1 MRAPGLAEGPGHTA
15 PHDARPGGTVS
26 APRIVHLQDT
36 QPQPWRNGGGLTRE
50 LLAWPDAEAWQCRLS
65 VADITRAGPFSAFP
79 GVTRWFAVLE
89 GEGVVL
95 RGSAGARTVRT
106 GDPAVCFDGA
116 DAPDCDL
123 IAGPTRDLN
132 LMLRGAEGRLAPVAE
147 AQAWWPAEVQSGA
160 TLAGIFALVDGRL
173 DAGQGD
179 PVAVPAMSLCWWPEA
194 PPSLV
199 FHADVPAHS
208 GPLGWWWEARP

>member
-1 MRAPGLAEGPGHTA
+1 MRAAGLDEGSGHAVTRDGL
-15 PHDARPGGTVS
+15 PVGTVC
-26 APRIVHLQDT
+26 APRVVRWQDS
-36 QPQPWRNGGGLTRE
+36 PAQPWRNGGGLTRE

-65 VADITRAGPFSAFP
+65 VADITRTGPFSAFP

-132 LMLRGAEGRLAPVAE
+132 LMLRGAEGRLAPVVE
-147 AQAWWPAEVQSGA
+147 AQAWWPAEAQSGA

-173 DAGQGD
+173 GVGQGD
-179 PVAVPAMSLCWWPEA
+179 PVTVPAMSLVWWPEA
-194 PPSLV
+194 PLSLV